1 MAPVRS
7 SLSPARCTGQCT
19 STAKIGKYEVDI
31 NLVDIMKLLCEE
43 LSTQGESVVSVG
55 AGAGEGAAAPN

>member
-1 MAPVRS
+1 
-7 SLSPARCTGQCT
+7 
-19 STAKIGKYEVDI
+19 
-31 NLVDIMKLLCEE
+31 MKLLCEE